1 MAMAARPIRFP
12 IPDIVVHHI
21 AGRLPPFAADGW
33 RRANPPAALWEGDS
47 PVLAVVPR
55 SGTGRAS
62 LADRRNRLSHPH
74 APSASHWG
82 FMHFSG
88 AARPMETDASV
99 HATEFRRYLIER
111 LAAFEPYPC
120 VWPRRACPPRL
131 RRVP

>member
-74 APSASHWG
+74 ASSPIRWV
-82 FMHFSG
+82 FMPFG
-88 AARPMETDASV
+88 GPPGPMEAG
-99 HATEFRRYLIER
+99 HE
-111 LAAFEPYPC
+111 C
-120 VWPRRACPPRL
+120 L
-131 RRVP
+131 RHVSIREGICKKAY